1 MTYVSAVR
9 AADSNSRVAAGWLL
23 VSWLLATMGLWLFAF
38 YEVPTEAPDWVR
50 RAQIACF
57 GSDESGLPAAS
68 GWLLLVL
75 SPAMFLGALVFAL
88 GDEVFGALRSIR
100 TAGRIRQLLCAGLVV
115 ALVTQAGWVA
125 NVIYARQVLAAELVK
140 VNLQEHLP
148 SNYPR
153 TADQAPLFKLT
164 DQHGKEISLAVLR
177 GKPVL
182 VTYVFAHCRSV
193 CPALVTTVSDAARR
207 LGESRVHALF
217 ITLDPWRDTPGALP
231 GLAARW
237 EMLEPHLVLLSGEP
251 AKVIAVLDE
260 FKVPRQRDEGTGDVA
275 HPALVHVLAPDGTI
289 AYAFNNPS
297 IPWLIEAVDRVS

>member
-1 MTYVSAVR
+1 MAYVSAVR
-9 AADSNSRVAAGWLL
+9 VVDSNSRVTAGWLL
-23 VSWLLATMGLWLFAF
+23 VSWILATMGLWLFAF

-57 GSDESGLPAAS
+57 GSDESGLPAVS
-68 GWLLLVL
+68 GWMLLVL
-75 SPAMFLGALVFAL
+75 SPAMFLAALVLAL
-88 GDEVFGALRSIR
+88 GDEVDGALRSVR
-100 TAGRIRQLLCAGLVV
+100 TAGIIRRLLCAGLVV

-125 NVIYARQVLAAELVK
+125 NVVYTRQVLAAELVK
-140 VNLQEHLP
+140 VDLQEHLP
-148 SNYPR
+148 SDYPR
-153 TADQAPLFKLT
+153 IAEKAPLFTLT
-164 DQHGKEISLAVLR
+164 DQHGKEISLATLT

-182 VTYVFAHCRSV
+182 ITYVFAHCRSV
-193 CPALVTTVSDAARR
+193 CPALVTTVSGAARQ
-207 LGESRVHALF
+207 LGESRVNALF

-237 EMLEPHLVLLSGEP
+237 EMSEPHLSLLSGEP
-251 AKVIAVLDE
+251 ANVLTVLDE

-297 IPWLIEAVDRVS
+297 VPWLIEAVDRVS